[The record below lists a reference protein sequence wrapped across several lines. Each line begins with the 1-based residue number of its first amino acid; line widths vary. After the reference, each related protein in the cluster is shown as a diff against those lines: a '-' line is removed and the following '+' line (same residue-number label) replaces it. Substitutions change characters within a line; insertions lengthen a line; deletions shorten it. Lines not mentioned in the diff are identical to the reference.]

1 MVISKIEINNIKG
14 IGNLAINQNIY
25 PNRPNILVAPNGFGK
40 SSIAVAFKTLM
51 ANKIELKPEEEPIP
65 KNGDPSVVLSLST
78 GQTISAN
85 KNRNTIRES
94 FSIHVVS
101 NPLLPTAKAQRFG
114 KVVTAKASMNIE
126 PTIVIKTIPK
136 VVRFNYNFANMKRAF
151 GASNKILM
159 DISRLYSNYTFWD
172 KIEKKVNTHIF
183 ELRPYRDS
191 IFSIL
196 AAINHLH
203 TNTAREIKDHIV
215 ADSMFAELCPEF
227 HTISAF
233 IKEELALDDVDAYL
247 CAWQFITVKLAMGT
261 NYKQALR
268 YAEYIAKKRNLD
280 NTLKEINPFSDR
292 FKIVSK
298 EKDRSLIIEWPKA
311 HLISSGQRDIMVF
324 IAKLIECEYQAE
336 RNCILVIDE
345 FFDYL
350 DDANVVAFQY
360 YISTLIDSFR
370 KSKRIIFPI
379 LLTHLDPN
387 YLKHFCFND
396 SRLNV
401 IYLKQINAQIS
412 DKMAKLVANRENTL
426 IKDVLDSHYFHF
438 SDNGNDVNVS
448 DEFES
453 LGLNKDWGCP
463 AAFVKKINRELRTY
477 LLQPGD
483 KYDPLAVC
491 FAVRRRVEELVYLKL
506 QEGHRRSFLSTHGTN
521 EKLREA
527 QSHGVSIPE
536 TYFLLGIVYNHPL
549 HIASDE
555 DLSKPLSMKLDNP
568 SIKNMIRKLW
578 E

>member
-1 MVISKIEINNIKG
+1 MVISKIEVNNIKG
-14 IGNLAINQNIY
+14 IENLAINEYIY

-40 SSIAVAFKTLM
+40 SSLAVAFKTLLE
-51 ANKIELKPEEEPIP
+51 NKIKLKPEEEPIP

-85 KNRNTIRES
+85 KNSNTIRES
-94 FSIHVVS
+94 FSIHVVT

-114 KVVTAKASMNIE
+114 KIVTAKASMNIE
-126 PTIVIKTIPK
+126 PTVVIKTIPT
-136 VVRFNYNFANMKRAF
+136 VVHFDYNLPKMKRAF
-151 GASNKILM
+151 GASNKILI
-159 DISRLYSNYTFWD
+159 DISRLFSNYTFLD

-183 ELRPYRDS
+183 ELKPYRES
-191 IFSIL
+191 ISSIL

-203 TNTAREIKDHIV
+203 TNTAIEIKEHIV
-215 ADSMFAELCPEF
+215 ADSMFAGLCPEF

-233 IKEELALDDVDAYL
+233 IKEELELTDVDAYL
-247 CAWQFITVKLAMGT
+247 CAWQFITVKLEMRG
-261 NYKQALR
+261 NYKRALL
-268 YAEYIAKKRNLD
+268 YAEYVAKKTNLD
-280 NTLKEINPFSDR
+280 DTLKEINPFPDR
-292 FKIVSK
+292 FDIVSK
-298 EKDRSLIIEWPKA
+298 EKNRSLIIEWPKA
-311 HLISSGQRDIMVF
+311 HLISSGQRDIIVF
-324 IAKLIECEYQAE
+324 IAKLMECEYQTE

-396 SRLNV
+396 SRLNIV
-401 IYLKQINAQIS
+401 YLKQINAQIS

-426 IKDVLDSHYFHF
+426 IKNVLDSHYFHF
-438 SDNGNDVNVS
+438 SDNGNHVDVS
-448 DEFES
+448 DKFEI
-453 LGLNKDWGCP
+453 LGLNKVWGCP
-463 AAFVKKINRELRTY
+463 EAFVKKINRELRTY

-506 QEGHRRSFLSTHGTN
+506 QEGHRRLFLSTHGTT
-521 EKLREA
+521 EKLHEA

-549 HIASDE
+549 HIAGDE

-578 E
+578 

>member
-14 IGNLAINQNIY
+14 IGNLTINQNIH

-40 SSIAVAFKTLM
+40 SSLAVAFKTLV
-51 ANKIELKPEEEPIP
+51 ANKIELKPEVEPIP

-78 GQTISAN
+78 GQTIFADKDS
-85 KNRNTIRES
+85 NTIRDF
-94 FSIHVVS
+94 FSIHVVT

-114 KVVTAKASMNIE
+114 KVVTARASMNIE

-136 VVRFNYNFANMKRAF
+136 AVYFDYKLANMKRAF

-159 DISRLYSNYTFWD
+159 DISMLYSNYTFLN
-172 KIEKKVNTHIF
+172 KVEKMVNTHIF
-183 ELRPYRDS
+183 ELKPYEKS
-191 IFSIL
+191 ISSIL
-196 AAINHLH
+196 AVINNSYTKTAI
-203 TNTAREIKDHIV
+203 EIKNYIV
-215 ADSMFAELCPEF
+215 ANSMFAGLCPEF
-227 HTISAF
+227 HAISAF

-247 CAWQFITVKLAMGT
+247 SAWQFITVKLVMGT
-261 NYKQALR
+261 NYKKALR

-298 EKDRSLIIEWPKA
+298 EKNRSLIVEWPEA
-311 HLISSGQRDIMVF
+311 HMISSGQRDIMVF

-360 YISTLIDSFR
+360 YISTLIDSFK

-401 IYLKQINAQIS
+401 VYLKQINAQVS
-412 DKMAKLVANRENTL
+412 DKMAKLVANRENIL
-426 IKDVLDSHYFHF
+426 IKNILDEHYFHF
-438 SDNGNDVNVS
+438 SEKGNNVDVS
-448 DEFES
+448 KEFET
-453 LGLNKDWGCP
+453 LGLNKDWGRP
-463 AAFVKKINRELRTY
+463 EAFVKKINRELRTY
-477 LLQPGD
+477 LLQPKD

-491 FAVRRRVEELVYLKL
+491 FAVRRRVEELVYFKL
-506 QEGHRRSFLSTHGTN
+506 QKEHRILFLSTHGTN
-521 EKLREA
+521 EKLHEA
-527 QSHGVSIPE
+527 QKHGISIPE

-549 HIASDE
+549 HIAGNE

>member
-1 MVISKIEINNIKG
+1 MVISKIEVNNIKG
-14 IGNLAINQNIY
+14 IENLAINEYIY

-40 SSIAVAFKTLM
+40 SSLAVAFKTLLE
-51 ANKIELKPEEEPIP
+51 NKIKLKPEEEPIP

-85 KNRNTIRES
+85 KNSNTIRES
-94 FSIHVVS
+94 FSIHVVT

-114 KVVTAKASMNIE
+114 KIVTAKASMNIE
-126 PTIVIKTIPK
+126 PTVVIKTIPT
-136 VVRFNYNFANMKRAF
+136 VVHFDYNLPKMKRAF
-151 GASNKILM
+151 GASNKILI
-159 DISRLYSNYTFWD
+159 DISRLFSNYTFLD

-183 ELRPYRDS
+183 ELKPYRES
-191 IFSIL
+191 ISSIL

-203 TNTAREIKDHIV
+203 TNTAIEIKEHIV
-215 ADSMFAELCPEF
+215 ADSMFAGLCPEF

-233 IKEELALDDVDAYL
+233 IKEELELTDVDAYL
-247 CAWQFITVKLAMGT
+247 CAWQFITVKLEMRG
-261 NYKQALR
+261 NYKRALL
-268 YAEYIAKKRNLD
+268 YAEYVAKKTNLD
-280 NTLKEINPFSDR
+280 DTLKEINPFPDR
-292 FKIVSK
+292 FDIVSK
-298 EKDRSLIIEWPKA
+298 EKNRSLIIEWPKA
-311 HLISSGQRDIMVF
+311 HLISSGQRDIIVF
-324 IAKLIECEYQAE
+324 IAKLMECEYQTE

-396 SRLNV
+396 SRLNIV
-401 IYLKQINAQIS
+401 YLKQINAQIS

-426 IKDVLDSHYFHF
+426 IKNVLDSHYFHF
-438 SDNGNDVNVS
+438 SDNGNHVDVS
-448 DEFES
+448 DKFEI
-453 LGLNKDWGCP
+453 LGLNKVRGCP
-463 AAFVKKINRELRTY
+463 EAFVKKINRELRTY

-506 QEGHRRSFLSTHGTN
+506 QEGHRRLFLSTHGTT
-521 EKLREA
+521 EKLHEA

-549 HIASDE
+549 HIAGDE

-578 E
+578 